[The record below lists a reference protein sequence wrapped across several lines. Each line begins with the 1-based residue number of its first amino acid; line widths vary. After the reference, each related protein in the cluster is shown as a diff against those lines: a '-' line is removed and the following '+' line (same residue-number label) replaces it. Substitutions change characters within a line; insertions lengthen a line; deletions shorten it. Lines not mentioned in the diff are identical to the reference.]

1 MSTSLTTDQ
10 IIASAPGAGI
20 ALEKRSIQMRMFKSK
35 TNILKCVTDQIIVP
49 LGQIAGVIYDV
60 VEKPGTLPNGEA
72 KTSLLA
78 LGDFQAINYETGEVL
93 EAKAAYLPGYFAEAL
108 RSIFIKSGAR
118 VAEIGIEICAEPT
131 GLDEKTNL
139 PKSIPFAYGVKN
151 LIARRAADPL
161 EQLKRR
167 MVAAG
172 MLRLPAPPPVEAGS
186 DELPLTERGEY
197 WTPENG
203 AQDLLTGSELAEAD
217 ERATGA
223 DDETVTAA
231 LTSANA
237 AVENRVAGRKGRAA

>member
-1 MSTSLTTDQ
+1 MSTALTTDQ
-10 IIASAPGAGI
+10 IMASAPGAAI

-35 TNILKCVTDQIIVP
+35 EAVGKCVKEQIIVP

-60 VEKPGTLPNGEA
+60 VEKPGMLPGGEP

-78 LGDFQAINYETGEVL
+78 MGDFQAINYATGEVF

-108 RSIFIKSGAR
+108 RSIFVRANAR
-118 VAEIGIEICAEPT
+118 VAEIGIEICIEPT
-131 GLDEKTNL
+131 GLDNMGM

-167 MVAAG
+167 MVAGG

-186 DELPLTERGEY
+186 DKLPLTDRGEY
-197 WTPENG
+197 WTAENG
-203 AQDLLTGSELAEAD
+203 AEDLALTDQSVDNEPP
-217 ERATGA
+217 A
-223 DDETVTAA
+223 DDEATAA
-231 LTSANA
+231 LAAANTT
-237 AVENRVAGRKGRAA
+237 VENRVAGRKGRAA